1 MKTICILSYKR
12 TGSNWLCDTLSA
24 NDSLSLY
31 EPFSKDPLSF
41 FYTIHYLLKNVY
53 NVDEEILSTFLKIYN
68 YSNFFI
74 DSNSYVKLIN
84 RIIKNKPYSINL
96 LKKIQQKIYE
106 IQKNLI
112 FKVFPEQIDKD
123 IVLNDIV
130 DLSDYIIINYR
141 NNLLESFISEQKS
154 LISSRWTSLQKERPY
169 LEKIEWNEVLY
180 KDYIDRTINSLN
192 YFIKNIN
199 KKYVLISYEKIHNTN
214 NKIETI
220 NSSIKK
226 IYPDFIWNF
235 KEISFFS
242 KENYISNIENNFIN
256 KEDFLKSINSGIK
269 IKIYNHE

>member
-123 IVLNDIV
+123 IILNDIV

-154 LISSRWTSLQKERPY
+154 LISSRWTSLQKERLY

-242 KENYISNIENNFIN
+242 KENYISNIEDNFIN
-256 KEDFLKSINSGIK
+256 KEEFLLSIKNIRT
-269 IKIYNHE
+269 KIYE